1 MIKQKEQWYSVVLS
15 MSICIIIT
23 IPFFMYVLD
32 VTKPTQEQIDFCSQP
47 TTVCDSYTSLI
58 MIGSITLILII
69 YFILVWIFDN
79 FTPLQK
85 FTGVSSK

>member
-1 MIKQKEQWYSVVLS
+1 MIA
-15 MSICIIIT
+15 

-47 TTVCDSYTSLI
+47 NVVCDSFTPVI
-58 MIGSITLILII
+58 MIGSTILILVI
-69 YFILVWIFDN
+69 YFILVWVLDN

-85 FTGVSSK
+85 FTGVSG